1 MIMIRNY
8 ITSGGKYNL
17 HMKKIMNGRRLD
29 KRNKNCKGMGLL
41 SLASGTSRWSTV
53 FPLLFP
59 DIGI

>member
-8 ITSGGKYNL
+8 ITSRGKYNL

-29 KRNKNCKGMGLL
+29 KGKGMVLL

-53 FPLLFP
+53 FSLLFP